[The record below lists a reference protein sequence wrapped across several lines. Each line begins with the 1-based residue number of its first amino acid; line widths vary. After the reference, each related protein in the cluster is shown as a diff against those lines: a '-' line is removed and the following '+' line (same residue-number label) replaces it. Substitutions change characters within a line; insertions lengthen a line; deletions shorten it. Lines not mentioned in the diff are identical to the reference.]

1 MMRLAALPLVLLLAL
16 APAAQAAFPPPVE
29 LVHADDTLLGTASAT
44 DAAGDSVLIVTG
56 GPGGT
61 RLLERPGPAAPWG
74 AGVRLRG
81 SVKGPIVA
89 AAGAGAAVVAWPND
103 RPRRYQSIVAMV
115 RDPGGGPWSEPLT
128 VSDDD
133 ADGVRHPA
141 VAVDA
146 RGDAVLAYNSGTRAS
161 HLSMQG
167 AVTVAVRGP
176 RSAFGQAVVVDAVPK
191 AGAPAVAIGPDGRG
205 LVVWVRDRRIWTVDV
220 DAVSGTV
227 GRARALTPRGFWS
240 LAHVA
245 AGPGATATVIARETV
260 GSGTVLYAV
269 RRPADGTFA
278 GRRFQ
283 VLERF
288 THEEQRFVQELAV
301 AADDTGRTTVVWSPE
316 SFGGPR
322 FTAGIRFAVAGEGSL
337 SFGRARDLVP
347 EDTPLDCTMPSV
359 AASAG
364 RAAFGWTCNDH
375 KTYTFQT
382 ARANRYKIYGPTTVA
397 TGTALPT
404 SYYAKPLT
412 LATLDAA
419 GNTTLILT
427 RPDPLQPRTPTTEH
441 VLTTTG
447 R

>member
-1 MMRLAALPLVLLLAL
+1 MMRRLAALPLLLLAL
-16 APAAQAAFPPPVE
+16 TPAAARAAFPAPVE
-29 LVHADDTLLGTASAT
+29 LMHGTLLGTASAT

-56 GPGGT
+56 GAGGA

-74 AGVRLRG
+74 AAVRLRG
-81 SVKGPIVA
+81 SAKGPVVA
-89 AAGAGAAVVAWPND
+89 AAGAGAAVGAWRND

-115 RDPGGGPWSEPLT
+115 RDPGGGVWSDPLT

-167 AVTVAVRGP
+167 AVTVTTRVPG
-176 RSAFGQAVVVDAVPK
+176 SAFGQPVVVDDLPH
-191 AGAPAVAIGPDGRG
+191 AGAPVVAMGPDGRG
-205 LVVWVRDRRIWTVDV
+205 LVVWVRDRRIWSADV
-220 DAVSGTV
+220 DALSGTI

-240 LAHVA
+240 LPHVA
-245 AGPGATATVIARETV
+245 AGPGATATVVARETV
-260 GSGTVLYAV
+260 KTGTVLYAV

-288 THEEQRFVQELAV
+288 THEQQRFVQELAV
-301 AADDTGRTTVVWSPE
+301 AADDSGRTTVVWSPE

-322 FTAGIRFAVAGEGSL
+322 FTGGIRFAVAGEGSV

-347 EDTPLDCTMPSV
+347 EDTPLECTRPSV
-359 AASAG
+359 AAAAG
-364 RAAFGWTCNDH
+364 RTAIGWTCSDR

-382 ARANRYKIYGPTTVA
+382 ALINRYKITGPTTIA
-397 TGTALPT
+397 TGPALPG
-404 SYYAKPLT
+404 YYSNQAQI

-419 GNTTLILT
+419 GTTTLILN
-427 RPDPLQPRTPTTEH
+427 RPDPLQPRTPTTER